1 MEEME
6 SIHSNQELAIMELC
20 HNIEKSV
27 EKLEDGCQ
35 FTEHILNNG
44 SGLQLLL
51 MKKLVS
57 SYLISLIN
65 KTPNPEV
72 NINMEFKT
80 DAALFQTAIKETFGS
95 FKKEESRVIYSM
107 QIIVMLMTVKSG
119 PNIMFI

>member
-1 MEEME
+1 MMKTFLFYLQDELLEEME

-27 EKLEDGCQ
+27 EKLEDGCH
-35 FTEHILNNG
+35 FTEHVLNNG

-72 NINMEFKT
+72 NINIEFKT
-80 DAALFQTAIKETFGS
+80 DAALFQAAIKETFGS
-95 FKKEESRVIYSM
+95 FKKEEIRVISFG
-107 QIIVMLMTVKSG
+107 SS
-119 PNIMFI
+119 F